1 MKSKFTWCA
10 SSNASEPATVRLRL
24 PLCTWL
30 GGCCGHFPFF
40 HPQPMR
46 PKYYNI
52 PPPITHRHP
61 ASPFLVREPAAE
73 LTSAQ
78 RQCQP
83 RPLGSGNA
91 LMLSSSFCSCVV
103 AIRHFHRIQT
113 PHFQITS
120 RLGLGP
126 GPKILTCP
134 HSTKPW
140 HPGENR
146 SRCCCIN
153 GAVRWKRMVLQVF
166 WTSPSPTA
174 AMLQW

>member
-1 MKSKFTWCA
+1 MW
-10 SSNASEPATVRLRL
+10 
-24 PLCTWL
+24 
-30 GGCCGHFPFF
+30 
-40 HPQPMR
+40 
-46 PKYYNI
+46 PKYYTI
-52 PPPITHRHP
+52 PPTHRHP

-83 RPLGSGNA
+83 RPLGSGNT

-103 AIRHFHRIQT
+103 AIRHCHRIQT

-153 GAVRWKRMVLQVF
+153 GG
-166 WTSPSPTA
+166 SPVEPHGTPSLSDLTIADCGRASMAARLRCRHTA
-174 AMLQW
+174 AGR